1 MGHDQQHAAVDV
13 CVIGGGWA
21 GIAAAIEACAAGC
34 SVSLIEAAPQLGGR
48 ARTVEIDMG
57 FGPVRLD
64 NGQHL
69 MMGAYRETLALMERV
84 TPDARQRL
92 CREPLALRD
101 PDGLALV
108 AASLPAPLH
117 LAVAFARARGFGW
130 AGRVACVRLM
140 LNLWRHSWQVPDGE
154 TVAQLLERT
163 GQPPWLIE
171 RLWNPLCVSALNTP
185 TDIACA
191 RTFSAVLRDTLGGAR
206 AASDFIL
213 PIDTLGDCLPDPA
226 TAWLTARGAGIL
238 LRTPARS
245 MRQSGSEWHIALPDG
260 VLRARAVVLALPAAN
275 SDRLMGSAVDS
286 SNGQRI
292 HALRE
297 ALSAFQPIPIAT
309 TYLAW
314 PEAGVGPLPRWTMLG
329 KRRQQ
334 AGDAPRG
341 DWLFD
346 RGVQRGHRIASVVVS
361 NANAPEES
369 LGALTAAVGASAV
382 QALRLPA
389 PAHAFTVFERR
400 ATFACVPG
408 RPLITQPIGGNLPGL
423 WLAGDYTERDYPA
436 TIESAVRSGLRAGAL
451 AARLIAQT
459 PEQPPSQDQA
469 TDSA

>member
-1 MGHDQQHAAVDV
+1 MAHDPKRPAVDV

-21 GIAAAIEACAAGC
+21 GIAAAIEACATGC
-34 SVSLIEAAPQLGGR
+34 SVSLLDAAPQLGGR

-84 TPDARQRL
+84 SPDAGQRL
-92 CREPLALRD
+92 GREPLALRD

-108 AASLPAPLH
+108 AARLPAPLH
-117 LAVAFARARGFGW
+117 LAVAFARARGLGW
-130 AGRVACVRLM
+130 AGRAACLRLM
-140 LNLWRHSWQVPDGE
+140 FTLWRHDWQVPDGE
-154 TVAQLLERT
+154 TVAQLLGRT
-163 GQPPWLIE
+163 GQPPWLTE
-171 RLWNPLCVSALNTP
+171 RLWGPLCVSALNTP
-185 TDIACA
+185 TGIACA
-191 RTFSAVLRDTLGGAR
+191 RTFAAVLRDTLGGAR

-213 PIDTLGDCLPDPA
+213 PVDTLGDCLPDPA
-226 TAWLTARGAGIL
+226 TAWLAARGARIL
-238 LRTPARS
+238 LRTPVRS
-245 MRQSGSEWHIALPDG
+245 MRRCESEWHIAGPDG
-260 VLRARAVVLALPAAN
+260 GLRARTVVLALPAA
-275 SDRLMGSAVDS
+275 SSARLLGSAVDP
-286 SNGQRI
+286 SNGPGI
-292 HALRE
+292 HPLHE
-297 ALSAFQPIPIAT
+297 ALSSFQPIPIAT

-329 KRRQQ
+329 KRRPQ
-334 AGDAPRG
+334 AGDAPGG

-361 NANAPEES
+361 NADTPAGS
-369 LGALTAAVGASAV
+369 LAAMTAAVSASAV
-382 QALRLPA
+382 HALQLPA

-408 RPLITQPIGGNLPGL
+408 RPRIDQPIGGNLPGL

-459 PEQPPSQDQA
+459 PEQQPSQDQA
-469 TDSA
+469 TASA

>member
-1 MGHDQQHAAVDV
+1 MAHDPQRSAVDV

-34 SVSLIEAAPQLGGR
+34 SVSLVEAAPQLGGR
-48 ARTVEIDMG
+48 ARAVEIDMG

-69 MMGAYRETLALMERV
+69 MMGAYRETLGLMNRV

-101 PDGLALV
+101 PDGLSLV
-108 AASLPAPLH
+108 AARLPAPLH
-117 LAVAFARARGFGW
+117 LAVAFARARGLGL
-130 AGRVACVRLM
+130 AGRVACLRLM
-140 LNLWRHSWQVPDGE
+140 LNLWRHHWQVPAGE

-171 RLWNPLCVSALNTP
+171 RLWGPLCVSALNTP
-185 TDIACA
+185 ADTACA
-191 RTFSAVLRDTLGGAR
+191 RTFAAVLRDTLGGAR

-213 PIDTLGDCLPDPA
+213 PADTLGACLPDPA
-226 TAWLTARGAGIL
+226 TAWLTARGARIL

-245 MRQSGSEWHIALPDG
+245 MRQCGSEWHIAVPDG
-260 VLRARAVVLALPAAN
+260 GLRARTVVLALPATN
-275 SDRLMGSAVDS
+275 SARLMGSIAES
-286 SNGQRI
+286 SIDQGI

-297 ALSAFQPIPIAT
+297 ALSLFQPIPIAT

-329 KRRQQ
+329 TRRPQP
-334 AGDAPRG
+334 GDAPSG

-361 NANAPEES
+361 NAATPVGS
-369 LGALTAAVGASAV
+369 LAAMTAAVSAAAV
-382 QALRLPA
+382 HALQLPA

-408 RPLITQPIGGNLPGL
+408 RPRIDQPIGGNLPGL

-459 PEQPPSQDQA
+459 PEQRPSQDQA